1 MGLGDPG
8 GVAVTAVVATV
19 VVAVAVVVAITV
31 DAATTATITICHCV
45 SMYVLNRRN
54 AHSISK
60 NYSILLRCPVVLVF
74 EYITTPNK
82 GTWCD
87 MRFRSFASYCPEV
100 GLPPLFR
107 VLVCEEPSVPSN
119 ELNTG
124 HKIHVSHPRRH
135 QELKSI
141 QGASG

>member
-8 GVAVTAVVATV
+8 GVAVTAVVVAVVEV
-19 VVAVAVVVAITV
+19 VVAVAT
-31 DAATTATITICHCV
+31 ATTAMTICHCV

-54 AHSISK
+54 AHSINK
-60 NYSILLRCPVVLVF
+60 NYSILLWCTVVLVF